1 MKEQVVEVSDISKK
15 VNNRILFSD
24 FSFGFNRE
32 MIYSISG
39 RSGVGKSTLLNILST
54 LGKPNS
60 GKVELFGMN
69 IATCNSREISLIRNK
84 RIGVVFQNYLLDE
97 RLSASENVMIPTL
110 INKDI
115 CNVKDRI
122 YTLFNELEIGYLT
135 DRKVLNLSGGEKQRI
150 SIARALVNDPDI
162 LFMDEPTANLDNK
175 SEEVII
181 RLLQKLAYDEK
192 KCIVCVTHSEKFL
205 NNSNCIINI
214 CNNKI
219 TAVNNKREED

>member
-1 MKEQVVEVSDISKK
+1 MKEQVVEVSNISKK
-15 VNNRILFSD
+15 INNKILFSD

-39 RSGVGKSTLLNILST
+39 RSGVGKSTLLHILST

-60 GKVELFGMN
+60 GKVLLFGKD

-97 RLSASENVMIPTL
+97 RLSSFENVMIPTL

-115 CNVKDRI
+115 SNVKDRI
-122 YTLFNELEIGYLT
+122 YTLFNELEIGYLI
-135 DRKVLNLSGGEKQRI
+135 DRKVQNLSGGEKQRI
-150 SIARALVNDPDI
+150 AIARALVNDPDV
-162 LFMDEPTANLDNK
+162 LFMDEPTANLDNN

-181 RLLQKLAYDEK
+181 RLLQKLAYDEN
-192 KCIVCVTHSEKFL
+192 KCIVCVTHSERFL
-205 NNSNCIINI
+205 NNSDCIINI

-219 TAVNNKREED
+219 TSVK